1 MSNLTQYKK
10 VIVIDDDPINNM
22 ICEKMVQHAEFAEQ
36 VESYLSALDA
46 LAWVKQSQESTSDIF
61 ILLDI
66 NLPLMNGWEFLE
78 QLQQLKDNYQS
89 IDFSIYIHSSSVS
102 VDDQQK
108 ATDHPLVK
116 GFILKPLT
124 LDKLAGLK

>member
-1 MSNLTQYKK
+1 MQQSPVQYKK

-22 ICEKMVQHAEFAEQ
+22 ICEKMVQHAGFAEQ
-36 VESYLSALDA
+36 VDSFLSALDA
-46 LAWVKQSQESTSDIF
+46 LEWLKNAKENTSGIF

-78 QLQQLKDNYQS
+78 QLEYLKTTHTMDL
-89 IDFSIYIHSSSVS
+89 SIYIHSSSVS

-108 ATDHPLVK
+108 AKEHPLVD

-124 LDKLAGLK
+124 LEKLTELK

>member
-22 ICEKMVQHAEFAEQ
+22 ICEKMVQHAQFADE
-36 VESYLSALDA
+36 VNSFLSALDA
-46 LAWVKQSQESTSDIF
+46 LEWVKHFKDSTSDIF

-78 QLQQLKDNYQS
+78 QLQHLKDNDHP

-108 ATDHPLVK
+108 AIDNPLVS

-124 LDKLAGLK
+124 LEKLAQLK

>member
-22 ICEKMVQHAEFAEQ
+22 ICEKMVQHAGFAEQ
-36 VESYLSALDA
+36 VHSFLSALDA
-46 LAWVKQSQESTSDIF
+46 LEWVKQSQESTSDIF

-66 NLPLMNGWEFLE
+66 NLPLMNGWEFLD
-78 QLQQLKDNYQS
+78 QLQQLKDNHQS

-108 ATDHPLVK
+108 ATEHPLVN